1 MIKKVRLQELAELV
15 QGEVIGDGEILISDV
30 SGLDTAGEGDI
41 SFLAKSAKKALLD
54 TTDASAVIVPLDI
67 EEAPQPA
74 IRVKSPYLASAI
86 IHNYLLEEEF
96 IARGIHEKAHVGSDC
111 TMGEKITIE
120 AFAVIGDSVT
130 LGERVRIRAG
140 VVIGDNVTIGDDCDI
155 HPNVVIEE
163 GSVLGNRIILH
174 AGTVIGSDGYG
185 YAPDEQGCHI
195 KRPQVGIVQIDDD
208 VEIGA
213 NCCVDRAAFGVTWI
227 KAGTKIDN
235 LVQVAHNVVLGENC
249 LLVGQSAVAGS
260 TILGRNVVLGG
271 KAAVVGHITVNDG
284 VMVAGQSG
292 VTKNFP
298 PGSVVG
304 GTPAIQMTQY
314 ARAAAGFSKIPD
326 LRNEVRAL
334 KKELEEV
341 KKQLANDNRNTG
353 GNDV

>member
-15 QGEVIGDGEILISDV
+15 QGEVMGDGDIVISNV
-30 SGLDTAGEGDI
+30 AGLDTAKKGDI

-54 TTDASAVIVPLDI
+54 KTDASAVIVPLDI
-67 EEAPQPA
+67 DEAPQPA
-74 IRVKSPYLASAI
+74 IKVKNPYLASAI

-96 IARGIHEKAHVGSDC
+96 VAKGVHEQAYVGSDC

-120 AFAVIGDSVT
+120 ACAVIGNSVT

-163 GSVLGNRIILH
+163 GSILGNRIILH

-185 YAPDEQGCHI
+185 YAPDEKGCHI

-260 TILGRNVVLGG
+260 TTLGRNVVLGG

-284 VMVAGQSG
+284 VMIAGQSG
-292 VTKNFP
+292 VNKNFP
-298 PGSVVG
+298 AGSVVG
-304 GTPAIQMTQY
+304 GTPAIPMKQY
-314 ARAAAGFSKIPD
+314 AKSAAVFGKIPD
-326 LRNEVRAL
+326 LRNDVRRL
-334 KKELEEV
+334 KKELEEI
-341 KKQLANDNRNTG
+341 KKQLANDNRSTG
-353 GNDV
+353 ENDV